1 MSRLLEG
8 LFYNWFMTKARQT
21 QVSTFRDAWVEV
33 NLDYLTQNVKAF
45 KEYLPKDKKL
55 LAVVKA
61 DAYGHGAAMML
72 PTILSCKI
80 DMLGVASIDEA
91 LDIRNAGAACDIL
104 VLGAPPVWAFESAI
118 QNDISISIFNDD
130 HLEAAK
136 QMYERT
142 NIPVKA
148 HVKVD
153 TGMNR
158 IGVRAEEA
166 VEFINK
172 VQNLEYIN
180 LQGIF
185 SHLANSDNEERTKIQ
200 LDKWENILSNVN
212 TDGLLTHIFSCIGA
226 LSYNC
231 TCNMIRLGGMIY
243 GLNSPFPHSKK
254 SPFEVKPILGLK
266 ARISNIHKVKK
277 GEGVSYS
284 YNFIA
289 DRDMTVATIP
299 IGYADGIDR
308 RLSGKIYG
316 YINDKKVNQIG
327 NITMDQMMFDITD
340 IEAEVGD
347 IITLLDERISIEEW
361 AEKLGTINYELTC
374 RLKVRLPRIYIR

>member
-1 MSRLLEG
+1 MP
-8 LFYNWFMTKARQT
+8 YNRFMTKARQT

-33 NLDYLTQNVKAF
+33 NLDYLTQNIKKF
-45 KEYLPKDKKL
+45 TEYLPKDKKL

-61 DAYGHGAAMML
+61 DAYGHGVSMML
-72 PTILSCKI
+72 PTILSCNI

-91 LDIRNAGAACDIL
+91 LDLRTAGAECDIL

-118 QNDISISIFNDD
+118 QNNISISIFNDE

-136 QMYERT
+136 QIYKRT
-142 NIPVKA
+142 GIPIKA

-158 IGVRAEEA
+158 IGIRAEEA
-166 VEFINK
+166 VEFIKK
-172 VQNLEYIN
+172 VQKLDYIN

-185 SHLANSDNEERTKIQ
+185 SHLANSDNEERTKAQ
-200 LDKWENILSNVN
+200 LDKWENILANVDTN
-212 TDGLLTHIFSCIGA
+212 GLLTHIFSCIGA

-243 GLNSPFPHSKK
+243 GLDSPFPKSKK
-254 SPFEVKPILGLK
+254 SPFEVKQILGLK
-266 ARISNIHKVKK
+266 ARISNLHKVKK

-316 YINDKKVNQIG
+316 HIGDKKVRQIG
-327 NITMDQMMFDITD
+327 NITMDQMMFDVTD
-340 IEAEVGD
+340 VETEVGE
-347 IITLLDERISIEEW
+347 IITLLDDRIKVDEW
-361 AEKLGTINYELTC
+361 ANILGTINYELTC
-374 RLKVRLPRIYIR
+374 RLKVRLPRIYTR

>member
-1 MSRLLEG
+1 MP
-8 LFYNWFMTKARQT
+8 YNRFMTKARQT

-33 NLDYLTQNVKAF
+33 NLDYLTQNIKKF
-45 KEYLPKDKKL
+45 TEYLPKDKKL

-61 DAYGHGAAMML
+61 DAYGHGVSMML
-72 PTILSCKI
+72 PTILSCNI

-91 LDIRNAGAACDIL
+91 LDLRTAGAECDIL

-118 QNDISISIFNDD
+118 QNNISISIFNDE

-136 QMYERT
+136 QIYKRT
-142 NIPVKA
+142 GIPIKA

-158 IGVRAEEA
+158 IGIRAEEA
-166 VEFINK
+166 VKFIKK
-172 VQNLEYIN
+172 VQKLDYN

-185 SHLANSDNEERTKIQ
+185 SHLANSDNEERTKAQ
-200 LDKWENILSNVN
+200 LDKWENILANVN
-212 TDGLLTHIFSCIGA
+212 TNGLLTHIFSCIGA

-243 GLNSPFPHSKK
+243 GLDSPFPKSKK
-254 SPFEVKPILGLK
+254 SPFEVKQILGLK
-266 ARISNIHKVKK
+266 ARISNLHKVKK

-289 DRDMTVATIP
+289 EKDMTVATIP

-316 YINDKKVNQIG
+316 YIGDKKVRQIG
-327 NITMDQMMFDITD
+327 NITMDQMMFDVTD
-340 IEAEVGD
+340 VETEVGE
-347 IITLLDERISIEEW
+347 IITLLDDRIKVDEW
-361 AEKLGTINYELTC
+361 ANILGTINYELTC
-374 RLKVRLPRIYIR
+374 RLKVRLPRIYTR

>member
-1 MSRLLEG
+1 MP
-8 LFYNWFMTKARQT
+8 YNRFMTKARQT

-33 NLDYLTQNVKAF
+33 NLDYLTQNIKKF
-45 KEYLPKDKKL
+45 TEYLPKDKKL

-61 DAYGHGAAMML
+61 DAYGHGVSMML
-72 PTILSCKI
+72 PTILSCNI

-91 LDIRNAGAACDIL
+91 LDLRTAGAECDIL

-118 QNDISISIFNDD
+118 QNNISISIFNDE

-136 QMYERT
+136 QIYKRT
-142 NIPVKA
+142 GIPIKA

-158 IGVRAEEA
+158 IGIRAEEA
-166 VEFINK
+166 VEFIKK
-172 VQNLEYIN
+172 VQKLDYIN

-185 SHLANSDNEERTKIQ
+185 SHLANSDNEERTKAQ
-200 LDKWENILSNVN
+200 LDKWENILANVN
-212 TDGLLTHIFSCIGA
+212 TNGLLTHIFSCIGA

-243 GLNSPFPHSKK
+243 GLDSPFPKSKK
-254 SPFEVKPILGLK
+254 SPFEVKQILGLK
-266 ARISNIHKVKK
+266 ARISNLHKVKK

-316 YINDKKVNQIG
+316 YIGDKKVRQIG
-327 NITMDQMMFDITD
+327 NITMDQMMFDVTD
-340 IEAEVGD
+340 VETEVGE
-347 IITLLDERISIEEW
+347 IITLLDDRIKVDEW
-361 AEKLGTINYELTC
+361 ANILGTINYELTC
-374 RLKVRLPRIYIR
+374 RLKVRLPRIYTR

>member
-1 MSRLLEG
+1 MP
-8 LFYNWFMTKARQT
+8 YNRFMTKARQT

-33 NLDYLTQNVKAF
+33 NLDDLTQNIKKF
-45 KEYLPKDKKL
+45 TEYLPKDKKL

-61 DAYGHGAAMML
+61 DAYGHGVSMML
-72 PTILSCKI
+72 PTILSCNI

-91 LDIRNAGAACDIL
+91 LDLRTAGAEFDIL

-118 QNDISISIFNDD
+118 QNNISISIFNDE

-136 QMYERT
+136 LIYERT
-142 NIPVKA
+142 GIPIKA

-158 IGVRAEEA
+158 IGIRAEEA
-166 VEFINK
+166 VEFIKK
-172 VQNLEYIN
+172 VQKLDYIN

-185 SHLANSDNEERTKIQ
+185 SHLANSDNEERTKAQ
-200 LDKWENILSNVN
+200 LDKWENILANVN

-243 GLNSPFPHSKK
+243 GLDSPFPKSKK
-254 SPFEVKPILGLK
+254 SPFEVKQILGLK

-284 YNFIA
+284 YNFVA

-316 YINDKKVNQIG
+316 YIGDKKVRQIG
-327 NITMDQMMFDITD
+327 NITMDQMKFDVTD
-340 IEAEVGD
+340 VETEVGE
-347 IITLLDERISIEEW
+347 IITLLDERIKIDEW
-361 AEKLGTINYELTC
+361 ANILGTINYELTC
-374 RLKVRLPRIYIR
+374 RLKVRLPRIYTR

>member
-1 MSRLLEG
+1 MP
-8 LFYNWFMTKARQT
+8 YNRFMTKARQT

-33 NLDYLTQNVKAF
+33 NLDYLTQNIKKF
-45 KEYLPKDKKL
+45 TEYLPKDKKL

-61 DAYGHGAAMML
+61 DAYGHGVSMML
-72 PTILSCKI
+72 PTILSCNI

-91 LDIRNAGAACDIL
+91 LDLRTAGAECDIL

-118 QNDISISIFNDD
+118 QNNISISIFNDE

-136 QMYERT
+136 QIYKRT
-142 NIPVKA
+142 GIPIKA

-158 IGVRAEEA
+158 IGIRVEEA
-166 VEFINK
+166 VKFIKK
-172 VQNLEYIN
+172 VQKLDYIN

-185 SHLANSDNEERTKIQ
+185 SHLANSDNEERTKAQ
-200 LDKWENILSNVN
+200 LDKWENILANVN
-212 TDGLLTHIFSCIGA
+212 TNGLLTHIFSCIGA

-243 GLNSPFPHSKK
+243 GLDSPFPKSKK
-254 SPFEVKPILGLK
+254 SPFEVKQILGLK
-266 ARISNIHKVKK
+266 ARISNLHKVKK

-289 DRDMTVATIP
+289 EKDMTVATIP

-316 YINDKKVNQIG
+316 YIGDKKVRQIG
-327 NITMDQMMFDITD
+327 NITMDQMMFDVTD
-340 IEAEVGD
+340 VETEVGE
-347 IITLLDERISIEEW
+347 IITLLDDRIKVDEW
-361 AEKLGTINYELTC
+361 ANILGTINYELTC
-374 RLKVRLPRIYIR
+374 RLKVRLPRIYTR

>member
-1 MSRLLEG
+1 MP
-8 LFYNWFMTKARQT
+8 YNRFMTKARQT

-33 NLDYLTQNVKAF
+33 NLDYLTQNIKKF
-45 KEYLPKDKKL
+45 TEYLPKDKKL

-61 DAYGHGAAMML
+61 DAYGHGVSMML
-72 PTILSCKI
+72 PTILSCNI

-91 LDIRNAGAACDIL
+91 LDLRTAGAECDIL

-118 QNDISISIFNDD
+118 QNNISISIFNDE

-136 QMYERT
+136 QIYKRT
-142 NIPVKA
+142 GIPIKA

-158 IGVRAEEA
+158 IGIRAEEA
-166 VEFINK
+166 VKFIKK
-172 VQNLEYIN
+172 VQKLDYIN

-185 SHLANSDNEERTKIQ
+185 SHLANSDNEERTKAQ
-200 LDKWENILSNVN
+200 LDKWENILANVN
-212 TDGLLTHIFSCIGA
+212 TNGLLTHIFSCIGA

-243 GLNSPFPHSKK
+243 GLDSPFPKSKK
-254 SPFEVKPILGLK
+254 SPFEVKQILGLK
-266 ARISNIHKVKK
+266 ARISNLHKVKK

-289 DRDMTVATIP
+289 EKDMTVATIP
-299 IGYADGIDR
+299 IVYADGIDR

-316 YINDKKVNQIG
+316 YIGDKKVRQIG
-327 NITMDQMMFDITD
+327 NITMDQMMFDVTD
-340 IEAEVGD
+340 VETEVGE
-347 IITLLDERISIEEW
+347 IIALLDDRIKVDEW
-361 AEKLGTINYELTC
+361 ANILGTINYELTC
-374 RLKVRLPRIYIR
+374 RLKVRLPRIYTR

>member
-1 MSRLLEG
+1 
-8 LFYNWFMTKARQT
+8 MTKARQT

-33 NLDYLTQNVKAF
+33 NLDYLTQNIKAF
-45 KEYLPKDKKL
+45 KEYLPEDKKL

-61 DAYGHGAAMML
+61 DAYGHGVSMML

-91 LDIRNAGAACDIL
+91 LDLRTAGAACDIL

-118 QNDISISIFNDD
+118 ENDISISIFNDD

-136 QMYERT
+136 QIYKRKSK
-142 NIPVKA
+142 PVKA
-148 HVKVD
+148 HIKID

-158 IGVRAEEA
+158 IGVRAEDA
-166 VEFINK
+166 TDFIK
-172 VQNLEYIN
+172 RVQKLEYIN

-185 SHLANSDNEERTKIQ
+185 SHLANSDNEKLTKDQ
-200 LDKWENILSNVN
+200 LDKWENIISNIN
-212 TDGLLTHIFSCIGA
+212 TAGLLTHIFSSIGA
-226 LSYNC
+226 LSYKC
-231 TCNMIRLGGMIY
+231 SCNMIRLGGMIY
-243 GLNSPFPHSKK
+243 GLNSPFPNNKK

-284 YNFIA
+284 YNFVA
-289 DRDMTVATIP
+289 DKDMTVATIP

-308 RLSGKIYG
+308 RLSGKISG

-327 NITMDQMMFDITD
+327 NITMDQMMFDVTD
-340 IEAEVGD
+340 IDTEVGE
-347 IITLLDERISIEEW
+347 IITLLDERISIDEW
-361 AEKLGTINYELTC
+361 AEKAETINYELTC
-374 RLKVRLPRIYIR
+374 RLKVRLPRIYTR

>member
-1 MSRLLEG
+1 MP
-8 LFYNWFMTKARQT
+8 YNRFMTKARQT

-33 NLDYLTQNVKAF
+33 NLDYLTQNIKKF
-45 KEYLPKDKKL
+45 TEYLPKDKKL

-61 DAYGHGAAMML
+61 DAYGHGVSMML
-72 PTILSCKI
+72 PTILSCNI

-91 LDIRNAGAACDIL
+91 LDLRTAGAECDIL

-118 QNDISISIFNDD
+118 QNNISISIFNDE

-136 QMYERT
+136 QIYKRT
-142 NIPVKA
+142 GIPIKA
-148 HVKVD
+148 HLKVD

-158 IGVRAEEA
+158 IGIRAEEA
-166 VEFINK
+166 VEFIKK
-172 VQNLEYIN
+172 VQKLDYIN

-185 SHLANSDNEERTKIQ
+185 SHLANSDNEERTKAQ
-200 LDKWENILSNVN
+200 LDKWENILANVN
-212 TDGLLTHIFSCIGA
+212 TNGLLTHIFSCIGA

-243 GLNSPFPHSKK
+243 GLDSPFPKSKK
-254 SPFEVKPILGLK
+254 SPFEVKQILSLK
-266 ARISNIHKVKK
+266 ARISNLHKVKK

-316 YINDKKVNQIG
+316 YIGDKKVRQIG
-327 NITMDQMMFDITD
+327 NITMDQMMFDVTD
-340 IEAEVGD
+340 VETEVGE
-347 IITLLDERISIEEW
+347 IITLLDDRIKVDEW
-361 AEKLGTINYELTC
+361 ANILGTINYELTC
-374 RLKVRLPRIYIR
+374 RLKVRLPRIYTR

>member
-1 MSRLLEG
+1 MP
-8 LFYNWFMTKARQT
+8 YNRFMTKARQT

-33 NLDYLTQNVKAF
+33 NLDYLTQNIKKF
-45 KEYLPKDKKL
+45 TEYLPKDKKL

-61 DAYGHGAAMML
+61 DAYGHGVSMML
-72 PTILSCKI
+72 PTILSCNI

-91 LDIRNAGAACDIL
+91 LDLRTAGAECDIL

-118 QNDISISIFNDD
+118 QNNISISIFNDE

-136 QMYERT
+136 QIYKRT
-142 NIPVKA
+142 GIPIKA

-158 IGVRAEEA
+158 IGIRAEEA
-166 VEFINK
+166 VKFIKK
-172 VQNLEYIN
+172 VQKLDYIN

-185 SHLANSDNEERTKIQ
+185 SHLANSDNEERTKAQ
-200 LDKWENILSNVN
+200 LDKWENILANVN
-212 TDGLLTHIFSCIGA
+212 TNGLLTHIFSCIGA

-243 GLNSPFPHSKK
+243 GLDSPFPKSKK
-254 SPFEVKPILGLK
+254 SPFEVKQILGLK
-266 ARISNIHKVKK
+266 ARISNLHKVKK

-289 DRDMTVATIP
+289 EKDMTVATIP

-316 YINDKKVNQIG
+316 YIGDKKVRQIG
-327 NITMDQMMFDITD
+327 NITMDQMMFDVTD
-340 IEAEVGD
+340 VETEVGE
-347 IITLLDERISIEEW
+347 IITLLDERIKIDEW
-361 AEKLGTINYELTC
+361 ANILGTINYELTC
-374 RLKVRLPRIYIR
+374 RLKVRLPRIYTR

>member
-1 MSRLLEG
+1 MK
-8 LFYNWFMTKARQT
+8 YNQLMTKARQT

-33 NLDYLTQNVKAF
+33 NLDYLTQNIKKF
-45 KEYLPKDKKL
+45 TEYLPKDKKL

-61 DAYGHGAAMML
+61 DAYGHGVSMML
-72 PTILSCKI
+72 PTILSCNI

-91 LDIRNAGAACDIL
+91 LDLRTAGAECDIL

-118 QNDISISIFNDD
+118 QNNISISIFNDE

-136 QMYERT
+136 LIYERT
-142 NIPVKA
+142 GIPIKA

-158 IGVRAEEA
+158 IGIRAEEA
-166 VEFINK
+166 VEFIKK
-172 VQNLEYIN
+172 VQKLDYIN

-185 SHLANSDNEERTKIQ
+185 SHLANSDNEDRTKVQ
-200 LDKWENILSNVN
+200 LDKWENILANVN

-243 GLNSPFPHSKK
+243 GLDSPFPKSKK
-254 SPFEVKPILGLK
+254 NPFEVKQILGLK

-284 YNFIA
+284 YNFVA

-316 YINDKKVNQIG
+316 YIRDKKVRQIG
-327 NITMDQMMFDITD
+327 NITMDQMMFDVTD
-340 IEAEVGD
+340 VETEVGE
-347 IITLLDERISIEEW
+347 IITLLDDRIKVDEW
-361 AEKLGTINYELTC
+361 ANILGTINYELTC
-374 RLKVRLPRIYIR
+374 RLKVRLPRIYTR

>member
-1 MSRLLEG
+1 MP
-8 LFYNWFMTKARQT
+8 YNRFMTKARQT

-33 NLDYLTQNVKAF
+33 NLDYLTQNIKKF
-45 KEYLPKDKKL
+45 TEYLPKDKKL

-61 DAYGHGAAMML
+61 DAYGHGVSMML
-72 PTILSCKI
+72 PTILSCNI

-91 LDIRNAGAACDIL
+91 LDLRTAGAECDIL

-118 QNDISISIFNDD
+118 QNNISISIFNDE

-136 QMYERT
+136 QIYKRT
-142 NIPVKA
+142 GIPIKA

-158 IGVRAEEA
+158 IGIRAEEA
-166 VEFINK
+166 VEFIKK
-172 VQNLEYIN
+172 VQKLDYIN

-185 SHLANSDNEERTKIQ
+185 SHLANSDNEERTKAQ
-200 LDKWENILSNVN
+200 LDKWENILANVN
-212 TDGLLTHIFSCIGA
+212 TNGLLTHIFSCIGA

-243 GLNSPFPHSKK
+243 GLDSPFPKSKK
-254 SPFEVKPILGLK
+254 SPFEVKQILSLK
-266 ARISNIHKVKK
+266 ARISNLHKVKK

-316 YINDKKVNQIG
+316 YIGDKKVRQIG
-327 NITMDQMMFDITD
+327 NITMDQMMFDVTD
-340 IEAEVGD
+340 VETEVGE
-347 IITLLDERISIEEW
+347 IITLLDDRIKVDEW
-361 AEKLGTINYELTC
+361 ANILGTINYELTC
-374 RLKVRLPRIYIR
+374 RLKVRLPRIYTR

>member
-1 MSRLLEG
+1 MP
-8 LFYNWFMTKARQT
+8 YNRFMTKARQT

-33 NLDYLTQNVKAF
+33 NLDYLTQNIKKF
-45 KEYLPKDKKL
+45 TEYLPKDKKL

-61 DAYGHGAAMML
+61 DAYGHGVSMML
-72 PTILSCKI
+72 PTILSCNI

-91 LDIRNAGAACDIL
+91 LDLRTAGAECDIL

-118 QNDISISIFNDD
+118 QNNISISIFNDE

-136 QMYERT
+136 QIYKRT
-142 NIPVKA
+142 GIPIKA

-158 IGVRAEEA
+158 IGIRAEEA
-166 VEFINK
+166 VKFIKK
-172 VQNLEYIN
+172 VQKLDYIN

-185 SHLANSDNEERTKIQ
+185 SHLANSDNEERTKAQ
-200 LDKWENILSNVN
+200 LDKWENILANVN
-212 TDGLLTHIFSCIGA
+212 TNGLLTHIFSCIGA

-243 GLNSPFPHSKK
+243 GLDSPFPKSKK
-254 SPFEVKPILGLK
+254 SPFEVKQILGLK
-266 ARISNIHKVKK
+266 ARISNLHKVKK

-289 DRDMTVATIP
+289 EKDMTVATIP

-316 YINDKKVNQIG
+316 YIGDKKVRQIG
-327 NITMDQMMFDITD
+327 NITMDQMMFDVTD
-340 IEAEVGD
+340 VETEVGE
-347 IITLLDERISIEEW
+347 IITLLDGRIKVDEW
-361 AEKLGTINYELTC
+361 ANILGTINYELTC
-374 RLKVRLPRIYIR
+374 RLKVRLPRIYTR

>member
-1 MSRLLEG
+1 MP
-8 LFYNWFMTKARQT
+8 YNRFMTKARQT

-33 NLDYLTQNVKAF
+33 NLDYLTQNIKKF
-45 KEYLPKDKKL
+45 TEYLPKDKKL

-61 DAYGHGAAMML
+61 DAYGHGVSMML
-72 PTILSCKI
+72 PTILSCNI

-91 LDIRNAGAACDIL
+91 LDLRTAGAECDIL

-118 QNDISISIFNDD
+118 QNNISISIFNDE

-136 QMYERT
+136 QIYKRT
-142 NIPVKA
+142 GIPIKA

-158 IGVRAEEA
+158 IGIRAEEA
-166 VEFINK
+166 VKFIKK
-172 VQNLEYIN
+172 VQKLDYIN

-185 SHLANSDNEERTKIQ
+185 SHLANSDNEERTKAQ
-200 LDKWENILSNVN
+200 LDKWENILANVN
-212 TDGLLTHIFSCIGA
+212 TNGLLTHIFSCIGA

-243 GLNSPFPHSKK
+243 GLDSPFPKSKK
-254 SPFEVKPILGLK
+254 SPFEVKQILGLK
-266 ARISNIHKVKK
+266 ARISNLHKVKK

-289 DRDMTVATIP
+289 EKDMTVATIP

-316 YINDKKVNQIG
+316 YIGDKKVRQIG
-327 NITMDQMMFDITD
+327 NITMDQMMFDVTD
-340 IEAEVGD
+340 VETEVGE
-347 IITLLDERISIEEW
+347 IIALLDDRIKVDEW
-361 AEKLGTINYELTC
+361 ANILGTINYELTC
-374 RLKVRLPRIYIR
+374 RLKVRLPRIYTR

>member
-1 MSRLLEG
+1 MP
-8 LFYNWFMTKARQT
+8 YNRFMTKARQT

-33 NLDYLTQNVKAF
+33 NLDYLTQNIKKF
-45 KEYLPKDKKL
+45 TEYLPKDKKL

-61 DAYGHGAAMML
+61 DAYGHGVSMML
-72 PTILSCKI
+72 PTILSCNI

-91 LDIRNAGAACDIL
+91 LDLRTAGAECDIL

-118 QNDISISIFNDD
+118 QNNISISIFNDE
-130 HLEAAK
+130 HLEASK
-136 QMYERT
+136 LIYERT
-142 NIPVKA
+142 GIPIKA

-158 IGVRAEEA
+158 IGIRAEEA
-166 VEFINK
+166 VEFIKK
-172 VQNLEYIN
+172 VQKLDYIN

-185 SHLANSDNEERTKIQ
+185 SHLANSDNEERTKAQ
-200 LDKWENILSNVN
+200 LDKWENILANVN

-243 GLNSPFPHSKK
+243 GLDSPFPKSKK
-254 SPFEVKPILGLK
+254 SPFEVKQILGLK

-284 YNFIA
+284 YNFVA
-289 DRDMTVATIP
+289 DIDMTVATIP

-308 RLSGKIYG
+308 RLAGKIYD
-316 YINDKKVNQIG
+316 YIGDKKVRQIG
-327 NITMDQMMFDITD
+327 NITMDQMMFDVTD
-340 IEAEVGD
+340 VETEVGE
-347 IITLLDERISIEEW
+347 IITLLDERIKIDEW
-361 AEKLGTINYELTC
+361 ANILGTINYELTC
-374 RLKVRLPRIYIR
+374 RLKVRLPRIYTR

>member
-1 MSRLLEG
+1 MP
-8 LFYNWFMTKARQT
+8 YNRFMTKARQT

-33 NLDYLTQNVKAF
+33 NLDYLTQNIKKF
-45 KEYLPKDKKL
+45 TEYLPKDKKL

-61 DAYGHGAAMML
+61 DAYGHGVSMML
-72 PTILSCKI
+72 PTILSCNI

-91 LDIRNAGAACDIL
+91 LDLRTAGAECDIL

-118 QNDISISIFNDD
+118 QNNISISIFNDE

-136 QMYERT
+136 QIYKRT
-142 NIPVKA
+142 GIPIKA

-158 IGVRAEEA
+158 IGIRAEEA
-166 VEFINK
+166 VKFIKK
-172 VQNLEYIN
+172 VQKLDYIN

-185 SHLANSDNEERTKIQ
+185 SHLANSDNEERTKAQ
-200 LDKWENILSNVN
+200 LDKWENILANVN
-212 TDGLLTHIFSCIGA
+212 TNGLLTHIFSCTGA

-243 GLNSPFPHSKK
+243 GLDSPFPKSKK
-254 SPFEVKPILGLK
+254 SPFEVKQILGLK
-266 ARISNIHKVKK
+266 ARISNLHKVKK

-289 DRDMTVATIP
+289 EKDMTVATIP

-316 YINDKKVNQIG
+316 YIGDKKVRQIG
-327 NITMDQMMFDITD
+327 NITMDQMMFDVTD
-340 IEAEVGD
+340 VETEVGE
-347 IITLLDERISIEEW
+347 IITLLDDRIKVDEW
-361 AEKLGTINYELTC
+361 ANILGTINYELTC
-374 RLKVRLPRIYIR
+374 RLKVRLPRIYTR

>member
-1 MSRLLEG
+1 MP
-8 LFYNWFMTKARQT
+8 YNRFMTKARQT

-33 NLDYLTQNVKAF
+33 NLDYLTQNIKKF
-45 KEYLPKDKKL
+45 TEYLPKDKKL

-61 DAYGHGAAMML
+61 DAYGHGVSMML
-72 PTILSCKI
+72 PTILSCNI

-91 LDIRNAGAACDIL
+91 LDLRTAGAECDIL

-118 QNDISISIFNDD
+118 QNNISISIFNDE

-136 QMYERT
+136 QIYKRT
-142 NIPVKA
+142 GIPIKA

-158 IGVRAEEA
+158 IGIRAEEA
-166 VEFINK
+166 VKFIKK
-172 VQNLEYIN
+172 VQKLDYIN

-185 SHLANSDNEERTKIQ
+185 SHLANSDNEERTKAQ
-200 LDKWENILSNVN
+200 LDKWENILANVN
-212 TDGLLTHIFSCIGA
+212 TNGLLTHIFSCIGA

-243 GLNSPFPHSKK
+243 GLDSPFPKSKK
-254 SPFEVKPILGLK
+254 SPFEVKQILGLK
-266 ARISNIHKVKK
+266 ARISNLHKVKK

-316 YINDKKVNQIG
+316 YIGDKKVRQIG
-327 NITMDQMMFDITD
+327 NITMDQMMFDVTD
-340 IEAEVGD
+340 VETEVGE
-347 IITLLDERISIEEW
+347 IITLLDDRIKVDEW
-361 AEKLGTINYELTC
+361 ANILGTINYELTC
-374 RLKVRLPRIYIR
+374 RLKVRLPRIYTR

>member
-1 MSRLLEG
+1 MP
-8 LFYNWFMTKARQT
+8 YNRFMTKARQT

-33 NLDYLTQNVKAF
+33 NLDYLTQNIKKF
-45 KEYLPKDKKL
+45 TEYLPKDKKL

-61 DAYGHGAAMML
+61 DAYGHGVSMML
-72 PTILSCKI
+72 PTILSCNI

-91 LDIRNAGAACDIL
+91 LDLRTAGAECDIL

-118 QNDISISIFNDD
+118 QNNISISIFNDE

-136 QMYERT
+136 QIYKRT
-142 NIPVKA
+142 GIPIKA

-158 IGVRAEEA
+158 IGIRAEEA
-166 VEFINK
+166 VKFIKK
-172 VQNLEYIN
+172 VQKLDYIN

-185 SHLANSDNEERTKIQ
+185 SHLANSDNEERTKAQ
-200 LDKWENILSNVN
+200 LDKWENILANVN
-212 TDGLLTHIFSCIGA
+212 TNGLLTHIFSCIGA

-243 GLNSPFPHSKK
+243 GLDSPFPKSKK
-254 SPFEVKPILGLK
+254 SPFEVKQILGLK
-266 ARISNIHKVKK
+266 ARISNLHKVKK

-289 DRDMTVATIP
+289 EKDMTVATIP

-316 YINDKKVNQIG
+316 YIGDKKVRQIG
-327 NITMDQMMFDITD
+327 NITMDQMMFDVTD
-340 IEAEVGD
+340 VETEVGE
-347 IITLLDERISIEEW
+347 IITLLDDRIKVDEW
-361 AEKLGTINYELTC
+361 ANILGTINYELTC
-374 RLKVRLPRIYIR
+374 RLKVRLPRIYTR

>member
-1 MSRLLEG
+1 MP
-8 LFYNWFMTKARQT
+8 YNHFMTKARQT

-33 NLDYLTQNVKAF
+33 NLDYLTQNIKKF
-45 KEYLPKDKKL
+45 TEYLPKDKKL

-61 DAYGHGAAMML
+61 DAYGHGVSMML
-72 PTILSCKI
+72 PTILSCNI

-91 LDIRNAGAACDIL
+91 LDLRTAGAECDIL

-118 QNDISISIFNDD
+118 QNNISISIFNDE

-136 QMYERT
+136 QIYKRT
-142 NIPVKA
+142 GIPIKA

-158 IGVRAEEA
+158 IGIRAEEA
-166 VEFINK
+166 VKFIKK
-172 VQNLEYIN
+172 VQKLDYIN

-185 SHLANSDNEERTKIQ
+185 SHLANSDNEERTKAQ
-200 LDKWENILSNVN
+200 LDKWENILANVN
-212 TDGLLTHIFSCIGA
+212 TNGLLTHIFSCIGA

-243 GLNSPFPHSKK
+243 GLDSPFPKSKK
-254 SPFEVKPILGLK
+254 SPFEVKQILGLK
-266 ARISNIHKVKK
+266 ARISNLHKVKK

-289 DRDMTVATIP
+289 EKDMTVATIP

-316 YINDKKVNQIG
+316 YIGDKKVRQIG
-327 NITMDQMMFDITD
+327 NITMDQMMFDVTD
-340 IEAEVGD
+340 VETEVGE
-347 IITLLDERISIEEW
+347 IITLLDDRIKVDEW
-361 AEKLGTINYELTC
+361 ANILGTINYELTC
-374 RLKVRLPRIYIR
+374 RLKVRLPRIYTR

>member
-1 MSRLLEG
+1 MP
-8 LFYNWFMTKARQT
+8 YNRFMTKARQT

-33 NLDYLTQNVKAF
+33 NLDYLTQNIKKF
-45 KEYLPKDKKL
+45 TEYLPTDKKL

-61 DAYGHGAAMML
+61 DAYGHGVSMML
-72 PTILSCKI
+72 PTILSCNI

-91 LDIRNAGAACDIL
+91 LDLRTAGAECDIL

-118 QNDISISIFNDD
+118 QNNISISIFNDE

-136 QMYERT
+136 QIYKRT
-142 NIPVKA
+142 GIPIKA

-158 IGVRAEEA
+158 IGIRAEEA
-166 VEFINK
+166 VKFIKK
-172 VQNLEYIN
+172 VQKLDYIN

-185 SHLANSDNEERTKIQ
+185 SHLANSDNEERTKAQ
-200 LDKWENILSNVN
+200 LDKWENILANVN
-212 TDGLLTHIFSCIGA
+212 TNGLLTHIFSCIGA

-243 GLNSPFPHSKK
+243 GLDSPFPKSKK
-254 SPFEVKPILGLK
+254 SPFEVKQILGLK
-266 ARISNIHKVKK
+266 ARISNLHKVKK

-289 DRDMTVATIP
+289 EKDMTVATIP

-316 YINDKKVNQIG
+316 YIGDKKVRQIG
-327 NITMDQMMFDITD
+327 NITMDQMMFDVTD
-340 IEAEVGD
+340 VETEVGE
-347 IITLLDERISIEEW
+347 IITLLDDRIKVDEW
-361 AEKLGTINYELTC
+361 ANILGTINYELTC
-374 RLKVRLPRIYIR
+374 RLKVRLPRIYTR

>member
-1 MSRLLEG
+1 MP
-8 LFYNWFMTKARQT
+8 YNRFMTKARQT

-33 NLDYLTQNVKAF
+33 NLDFLTQNIKKF
-45 KEYLPKDKKL
+45 TEYLPKDKKL

-61 DAYGHGAAMML
+61 DAYGHGVSMML
-72 PTILSCKI
+72 PTILSCNI

-91 LDIRNAGAACDIL
+91 LDLRTAGAECDIL

-118 QNDISISIFNDD
+118 QNNISISIFNDE

-136 QMYERT
+136 QIYKRT
-142 NIPVKA
+142 GIPIKA

-158 IGVRAEEA
+158 IGIRAEEA
-166 VEFINK
+166 VKFIKK
-172 VQNLEYIN
+172 VQKLDYIN

-185 SHLANSDNEERTKIQ
+185 SHLANSDNEERTKAQ
-200 LDKWENILSNVN
+200 LDKWENILANVN
-212 TDGLLTHIFSCIGA
+212 TNGLLTHIFSCIGA

-243 GLNSPFPHSKK
+243 GLDSPFPKSKK
-254 SPFEVKPILGLK
+254 SPFEVKQILGLK
-266 ARISNIHKVKK
+266 ARISNLHKVKK

-289 DRDMTVATIP
+289 EKDMTVATIP

-316 YINDKKVNQIG
+316 YIGDKKVRQIG
-327 NITMDQMMFDITD
+327 NITMDQMMFDVTD
-340 IEAEVGD
+340 VETEVGE
-347 IITLLDERISIEEW
+347 IITLLDDRIKVDEW
-361 AEKLGTINYELTC
+361 ANILGTINYELTC
-374 RLKVRLPRIYIR
+374 RLKVRLPRIYTR

>member
-1 MSRLLEG
+1 MP
-8 LFYNWFMTKARQT
+8 YNRFMTKARQT

-33 NLDYLTQNVKAF
+33 NLDYLTQNIKKF
-45 KEYLPKDKKL
+45 TEYLPKDKKL

-61 DAYGHGAAMML
+61 DAYGHGVSMML
-72 PTILSCKI
+72 PTILSCNI

-91 LDIRNAGAACDIL
+91 LDLRTAGAECDIL

-118 QNDISISIFNDD
+118 QNNISISIFNDE

-136 QMYERT
+136 QIYKRT
-142 NIPVKA
+142 GTPIKA

-158 IGVRAEEA
+158 IGIRAEEA
-166 VEFINK
+166 VEFIKK
-172 VQNLEYIN
+172 VQKLDYIN

-185 SHLANSDNEERTKIQ
+185 SHLANSDNEERTKAQ
-200 LDKWENILSNVN
+200 LDKWENILANVN
-212 TDGLLTHIFSCIGA
+212 TNGLLTHIFSCIGA

-243 GLNSPFPHSKK
+243 GLDSPFPKSKK
-254 SPFEVKPILGLK
+254 SPFEVKQILGLK
-266 ARISNIHKVKK
+266 ARISNLHKVKK

-289 DRDMTVATIP
+289 EKDMTVATIP

-316 YINDKKVNQIG
+316 YIGDKKVRQIG
-327 NITMDQMMFDITD
+327 NITMDQMMFDVTD
-340 IEAEVGD
+340 VETEVGK
-347 IITLLDERISIEEW
+347 IITLLDDRIKVDEW
-361 AEKLGTINYELTC
+361 ANILGTINYELTC
-374 RLKVRLPRIYIR
+374 RLKVRLPRIYTR

>member
-1 MSRLLEG
+1 
-8 LFYNWFMTKARQT
+8 MTKARQT

-33 NLDYLTQNVKAF
+33 NLDYLTQNIKKF
-45 KEYLPKDKKL
+45 TEYLPKDKKL

-61 DAYGHGAAMML
+61 DAYGHGVSMML
-72 PTILSCKI
+72 PTILSCNI

-91 LDIRNAGAACDIL
+91 LDLRTAGAECDIL

-118 QNDISISIFNDD
+118 QNNISISIFNDE

-142 NIPVKA
+142 GIPIKA

-158 IGVRAEEA
+158 IGIRAEKA
-166 VEFINK
+166 VDFIKK
-172 VQNLEYIN
+172 VQTLDYIN

-185 SHLANSDNEERTKIQ
+185 SHLANSDNEERTKAQ
-200 LDKWENILSNVN
+200 LDKWENILANVN

-243 GLNSPFPHSKK
+243 GLDSPFPKSKK
-254 SPFEVKPILGLK
+254 SPFEVKQILGLK
-266 ARISNIHKVKK
+266 ARISNLHKVKK

-308 RLSGKIYG
+308 RLSDKIYG
-316 YINDKKVNQIG
+316 YIGDKKVRQIG
-327 NITMDQMMFDITD
+327 NITMDQMMFDVTD
-340 IEAEVGD
+340 IETEVGE
-347 IITLLDERISIEEW
+347 IITLLDDRIKVDEW
-361 AEKLGTINYELTC
+361 ANILGTINYELTC
-374 RLKVRLPRIYIR
+374 RLKVRLPRIYTR

>member
-1 MSRLLEG
+1 
-8 LFYNWFMTKARQT
+8 MTKARQT

-61 DAYGHGAAMML
+61 DSYGHGAAMML

-91 LDIRNAGAACDIL
+91 LDIRNAGATCDIL
-104 VLGAPPVWAFESAI
+104 VLGAPPVWAFESAV
-118 QNDISISIFNDD
+118 QNDISVSIFNDD

-136 QMYERT
+136 QIYERT
-142 NIPVKA
+142 SIPVKA
-148 HVKVD
+148 HIKID

-166 VEFINK
+166 VEFIKK
-172 VQNLEYIN
+172 VQKLEYIN

-185 SHLANSDNEERTKIQ
+185 SHLANSDNEERTKDQ
-200 LDKWENILSNVN
+200 LDKWENILANVN

-243 GLNSPFPHSKK
+243 GLNSPFPKNRK

-289 DRDMTVATIP
+289 DKDMTVATIP

-316 YINDKKVNQIG
+316 YINDKKVYQIG

-340 IEAEVGD
+340 VDAEVGE
-347 IITLLDERISIEEW
+347 IITLLDERISIEDW

>member
-1 MSRLLEG
+1 MP
-8 LFYNWFMTKARQT
+8 YNRFMTKARQT

-33 NLDYLTQNVKAF
+33 NLDYLTQNIKKF
-45 KEYLPKDKKL
+45 TEYLPKDKKL

-61 DAYGHGAAMML
+61 DAYGHGVSMML
-72 PTILSCKI
+72 PTILSCNI

-91 LDIRNAGAACDIL
+91 LDLRTAGAECDIL

-118 QNDISISIFNDD
+118 QNNISISIFNDE

-136 QMYERT
+136 QIYKRT
-142 NIPVKA
+142 GIPIKA

-158 IGVRAEEA
+158 IGIRAEEA
-166 VEFINK
+166 VKFIKK
-172 VQNLEYIN
+172 VQKLDCIN

-185 SHLANSDNEERTKIQ
+185 SHLANSDNEERTKAQ
-200 LDKWENILSNVN
+200 LDKWENILANVN
-212 TDGLLTHIFSCIGA
+212 TNGLLTHIFSCIGA

-243 GLNSPFPHSKK
+243 GLDSPFPKSKK
-254 SPFEVKPILGLK
+254 SSFEVKQILGLK
-266 ARISNIHKVKK
+266 ARISNLHKVKK

-289 DRDMTVATIP
+289 EKDMTVATIP

-316 YINDKKVNQIG
+316 YIGDKKVRQIG
-327 NITMDQMMFDITD
+327 NITMDQMMFDVTD
-340 IEAEVGD
+340 VETEVGE
-347 IITLLDERISIEEW
+347 IITLLDGRIKVDEW
-361 AEKLGTINYELTC
+361 ANILGTINYELTC
-374 RLKVRLPRIYIR
+374 RLKVRLPRIYTR

>member
-1 MSRLLEG
+1 MP
-8 LFYNWFMTKARQT
+8 YNRFMTKARQT

-33 NLDYLTQNVKAF
+33 NLDYLTQNIKKF
-45 KEYLPKDKKL
+45 TEYLPKDKKL

-61 DAYGHGAAMML
+61 DAYGHGVSMML
-72 PTILSCKI
+72 PTILSCNI

-91 LDIRNAGAACDIL
+91 LDLRTAGAECDIL

-118 QNDISISIFNDD
+118 QNNISISIFNDE

-136 QMYERT
+136 QIYKRT
-142 NIPVKA
+142 GIPIKA

-158 IGVRAEEA
+158 IGIRAEEA
-166 VEFINK
+166 VKFIKK
-172 VQNLEYIN
+172 VQKLDYIN

-185 SHLANSDNEERTKIQ
+185 SHLANSDNEERTKAQ
-200 LDKWENILSNVN
+200 LDKWENILANVN
-212 TDGLLTHIFSCIGA
+212 TNGLLTHIFSCIGA

-243 GLNSPFPHSKK
+243 GLDSPFPKSKK
-254 SPFEVKPILGLK
+254 SPFEVKQILSLK
-266 ARISNIHKVKK
+266 ARISNLHKVKK

-289 DRDMTVATIP
+289 EKDMTVATIP

-316 YINDKKVNQIG
+316 YIGDKKVRQIG
-327 NITMDQMMFDITD
+327 NITMDQMMFDVTD
-340 IEAEVGD
+340 VETEVGE
-347 IITLLDERISIEEW
+347 IIALLDDRIKVDEW
-361 AEKLGTINYELTC
+361 ANILGTINYELTC
-374 RLKVRLPRIYIR
+374 RLKVRLPRIYTR

>member
-1 MSRLLEG
+1 MP
-8 LFYNWFMTKARQT
+8 YNRFMTKARQT

-33 NLDYLTQNVKAF
+33 NLDYLTQNIKKF
-45 KEYLPKDKKL
+45 TEYLPKDKKL

-61 DAYGHGAAMML
+61 DAYGHGVSMML
-72 PTILSCKI
+72 PTILSCNI

-91 LDIRNAGAACDIL
+91 LDLRTAGAECDIL

-118 QNDISISIFNDD
+118 QNNISISIFNDE

-136 QMYERT
+136 QIYKRT
-142 NIPVKA
+142 GIPIKA

-158 IGVRAEEA
+158 IGIRAEEA
-166 VEFINK
+166 VKFIKK
-172 VQNLEYIN
+172 VQKLDCIN

-185 SHLANSDNEERTKIQ
+185 SHLANSDNEERTKAQ
-200 LDKWENILSNVN
+200 LDKWENILANVN
-212 TDGLLTHIFSCIGA
+212 TNGLLTHIFSCIGA

-243 GLNSPFPHSKK
+243 GLDSPFPKSKK
-254 SPFEVKPILGLK
+254 SPFEVKQILGLK
-266 ARISNIHKVKK
+266 ARISNLHKVKK

-289 DRDMTVATIP
+289 EKDMTVATIP

-316 YINDKKVNQIG
+316 YIGDKKVRQIG
-327 NITMDQMMFDITD
+327 NITMDQMMFDVTD
-340 IEAEVGD
+340 VETEVGE
-347 IITLLDERISIEEW
+347 IITLLDGRIKVDEW
-361 AEKLGTINYELTC
+361 ANILGTINYELTC
-374 RLKVRLPRIYIR
+374 RLKVRLPRIYTR